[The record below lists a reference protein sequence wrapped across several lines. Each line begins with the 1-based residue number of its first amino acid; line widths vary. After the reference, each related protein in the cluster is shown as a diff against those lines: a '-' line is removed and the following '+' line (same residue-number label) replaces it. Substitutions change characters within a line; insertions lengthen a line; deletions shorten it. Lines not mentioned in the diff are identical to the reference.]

1 MQNFYIWFTTGIE
14 HIADWKAFDHI
25 LFLLALCCVY
35 SALQWKNVI
44 INITAFTIGH
54 SFSLALSV
62 LNFLKINSSLVE
74 FLIPITIVITCV
86 LNIINSTNNKAIN
99 HKIVFIL
106 TILFGLIH
114 GLGFSTLLK
123 QMLGKEE
130 SILFPLFSFNLGI
143 EIGQLLIVSLSLLSS
158 FVFVSILKIKQT
170 TYTNGISLIIF
181 AIALFMAIER
191 MEF

>member
-1 MQNFYIWFTTGIE
+1 MQHFYIWFTTGIE

-35 SALQWKNVI
+35 SALQWKNVL

-54 SFSLALSV
+54 SISLALSV
-62 LNFLKINSSLVE
+62 LNFITINSSLVE
-74 FLIPITIVITCV
+74 FLIPITIVITCIF
-86 LNIINSTNNKAIN
+86 NIINSAKNKPIN
-99 HKIVFIL
+99 HQIVFIL

-114 GLGFSTLLK
+114 GIGFSTLLK

-143 EIGQLLIVSLSLLSS
+143 EIGQLLIVSLSLLLSYI
-158 FVFVSILKIKQT
+158 FVSILKIKQSK
-170 TYTNGISLIIF
+170 YANGISLIIF

-191 MEF
+191 I

>member
-35 SALQWKNVI
+35 NALQWKNVI

-62 LNFLKINSSLVE
+62 LNFVKINSNLVE
-74 FLIPITIVITCV
+74 LLIPITIVITCV
-86 LNIINSTNNKAIN
+86 LNIINSNNQKAIN
-99 HKIVFIL
+99 HKIIFIF

-130 SILFPLFSFNLGI
+130 SILLPLLSFNLGI
-143 EIGQLLIVSLSLLSS
+143 EIGQLLIVSLSLLLS

-170 TYTNGISLIIF
+170 KYANGISLIIF
-181 AIALFMAIER
+181 AIALFMANER

>member
-1 MQNFYIWFTTGIE
+1 LQNFYIWFTTGIE
-14 HIADWKAFDHI
+14 HIADWKAYDHI

-62 LNFLKINSSLVE
+62 LNFIKINSSLVE

-86 LNIINSTNNKAIN
+86 LNIINSNHQKAIN
-99 HKIVFIL
+99 QKIVFIL

-114 GLGFSTLLK
+114 GLGR
-123 QMLGKEE
+123 EE

-158 FVFVSILKIKQT
+158 FVFVSILKIKRT
-170 TYTNGISLIIF
+170 TYTNGMSLIIF

>member
-35 SALQWKNVI
+35 SALQWKNVL

-62 LNFLKINSSLVE
+62 LNFVKINSSLVE
-74 FLIPITIVITCV
+74 FFIPITIIITCV
-86 LNIINSTNNKAIN
+86 LNIINATNNKAIN

-130 SILFPLFSFNLGI
+130 SILLPLFSFNLGI
-143 EIGQLLIVSLSLLSS
+143 EIGQLLIVSLSLLLS
-158 FVFVSILKIKQT
+158 FVFVSIFKIKQT
-170 TYTNGISLIIF
+170 NYANGISLIIF

-191 MEF
+191 M

>member
-1 MQNFYIWFTTGIE
+1 LQNFYIWFITGIQ
-14 HIADWKAFDHI
+14 HIADWKAYDHI

-62 LNFLKINSSLVE
+62 LNFITINSNLVE
-74 FLIPITIVITCV
+74 FLIAITIVITCI
-86 LNIINSTNNKAIN
+86 LNILNSTNHNAIN

-114 GLGFSTLLK
+114 GLGFSSLLK

-130 SILFPLFSFNLGI
+130 NILFPLFSFNLGI
-143 EIGQLLIVSLSLLSS
+143 EIGQLLIVSLSLLLS
-158 FVFVSILKIKQT
+158 FVFVSLLKIKQT
-170 TYTNGISLIIF
+170 KYVNVISLIIF
-181 AIALFMAIER
+181 ATALFMAIER
-191 MEF
+191 I

>member
-14 HIADWKAFDHI
+14 HIADWKALDHI

-35 SALQWKNVI
+35 SVLQWKNVL

-62 LNFLKINSSLVE
+62 LNYVKINSSLVE
-74 FLIPITIVITCV
+74 FLIPITIVITCIFNV
-86 LNIINSTNNKAIN
+86 INSTNNKTIN
-99 HKIVFIL
+99 HKIVFVL
-106 TILFGLIH
+106 TIVFGLIH

-143 EIGQLLIVSLSLLSS
+143 EIGQILIVFLSLLLS
-158 FVFVSILKIKQT
+158 FIFVSILKIKQIK
-170 TYTNGISLIIF
+170 YANIISMIIF

-191 MEF
+191 I

>member
-14 HIADWKAFDHI
+14 HIADWKALDHI

-35 SALQWKNVI
+35 SAFQWKNVF

-62 LNFLKINSSLVE
+62 LNIVYINSNLVE
-74 FLIPITIVITCV
+74 FLIPLTIVFTCI
-86 LNIINSTNNKAIN
+86 LNIINSTNNKTIN
-99 HKIVFIL
+99 HKLVFVL
-106 TILFGLIH
+106 TIVFGLIH

-143 EIGQLLIVSLSLLSS
+143 EIGQLLIVFLSLLLS
-158 FVFVSILKIKQT
+158 FIFISILKIKQT
-170 TYTNGISLIIF
+170 RYTNIISLIIF
-181 AIALFMAIER
+181 AVALYMAIER
-191 MEF
+191 L

>member
-1 MQNFYIWFTTGIE
+1 LQNFYIWFTTGIE

-114 GLGFSTLLK
+114 GLGFSSLLK

-143 EIGQLLIVSLSLLSS
+143 EIGQLLIVSLSLLLS
-158 FVFVSILKIKQT
+158 FFFVSILKIKQT
-170 TYTNGISLIIF
+170 KYANLISLIIF

-191 MEF
+191 I

>member
-35 SALQWKNVI
+35 NALQWKNVI

-62 LNFLKINSSLVE
+62 LNFVKINSNLVE
-74 FLIPITIVITCV
+74 LLIPITIVITCV
-86 LNIINSTNNKAIN
+86 LNIINSNNQKAIN
-99 HKIVFIL
+99 HKIIFIF

-130 SILFPLFSFNLGI
+130 SILLPLLSFNLGI
-143 EIGQLLIVSLSLLSS
+143 EIGQLLIVSLSLLLS

-170 TYTNGISLIIF
+170 KYANGISLIIF

>member
-14 HIADWKAFDHI
+14 HIADWKAYDHI
-25 LFLLALCCVY
+25 LFLVALCCVY
-35 SALQWKNVI
+35 NALQWKNII

-62 LNFLKINSSLVE
+62 LNFVNINSNLVE
-74 FLIPITIVITCV
+74 FLIPLTIVITCI
-86 LNIINSTNNKAIN
+86 LNIVNSTNNKAIN

-143 EIGQLLIVSLSLLSS
+143 EIGQLLIVFLSLLLS
-158 FVFVSILKIKQT
+158 FIFVSILKIKQSK
-170 TYTNGISLIIF
+170 YANIISLIIF
-181 AIALFMAIER
+181 TIALFMAFER
-191 MEF
+191 I

>member
-14 HIADWKAFDHI
+14 HIADWKAYDHI
-25 LFLLALCCVY
+25 LFLVALCCVY
-35 SALQWKNVI
+35 NALQWKNII

-62 LNFLKINSSLVE
+62 LNFVNINGNLVE
-74 FLIPITIVITCV
+74 FLIPLTIVITCI
-86 LNIINSTNNKAIN
+86 LNIVNSTNNQAIN

-114 GLGFSTLLK
+114 GLGFSNLLK

-143 EIGQLLIVSLSLLSS
+143 EIGQLLIVFLSLLLSYI
-158 FVFVSILKIKQT
+158 FVSILKIKQSK
-170 TYTNGISLIIF
+170 YTNIISLIIF
-181 AIALFMAIER
+181 TIALFMAFER
-191 MEF
+191 I

>member
-14 HIADWKAFDHI
+14 HIADWKAYDHI
-25 LFLLALCCVY
+25 LFLVALCCVY
-35 SALQWKNVI
+35 NALQWKNII

-54 SFSLALSV
+54 SLSLALSV
-62 LNFLKINSSLVE
+62 LNFVNINSNLVE
-74 FLIPITIVITCV
+74 FLIPLTIVITCV
-86 LNIINSTNNKAIN
+86 LNIVNSTNNKAIN

-143 EIGQLLIVSLSLLSS
+143 EIGQLLIVFLSLLLSYI
-158 FVFVSILKIKQT
+158 FVSILKIKQSK
-170 TYTNGISLIIF
+170 YANIISLIIF
-181 AIALFMAIER
+181 TIALFMAFER
-191 MEF
+191 I

>member
-1 MQNFYIWFTTGIE
+1 MQNFFIWFTTGIE
-14 HIADWKAFDHI
+14 HIADWKAYDHI
-25 LFLLALCCVY
+25 LFLVALCCVY
-35 SALQWKNVI
+35 NALQWKNII

-62 LNFLKINSSLVE
+62 LNFVNINSNLVE
-74 FLIPITIVITCV
+74 FLIPLTIVITCI
-86 LNIINSTNNKAIN
+86 LNIVNSTNNKAIN

-143 EIGQLLIVSLSLLSS
+143 EIGQLLIVFLSLLLS
-158 FVFVSILKIKQT
+158 FIFVSILKVKQSK
-170 TYTNGISLIIF
+170 YANIISLIIF
-181 AIALFMAIER
+181 TIALFMAFER
-191 MEF
+191 I

>member
-14 HIADWKAFDHI
+14 HIADWRAYDHI
-25 LFLLALCCVY
+25 LFLIALCCVY
-35 SALQWKNVI
+35 NAFQWKNVI

-62 LNFLKINSSLVE
+62 LNLVNINSNLVE
-74 FLIPITIVITCV
+74 FLIPLTIVITCI
-86 LNIINSTNNKAIN
+86 LNIVNSINHKTIN

-143 EIGQLLIVSLSLLSS
+143 EIGQLLIVFLSLLLS
-158 FVFVSILKIKQT
+158 FIFVSILKVKQSK
-170 TYTNGISLIIF
+170 YTNIISLIIF
-181 AIALFMAIER
+181 AISLFMAFER
-191 MEF
+191 I